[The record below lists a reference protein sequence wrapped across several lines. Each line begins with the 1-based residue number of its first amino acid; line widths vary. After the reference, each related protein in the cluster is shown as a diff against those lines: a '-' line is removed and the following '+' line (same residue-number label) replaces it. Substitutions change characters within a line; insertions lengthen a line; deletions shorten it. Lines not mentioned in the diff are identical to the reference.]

1 MAEFIKIGNEITVK
15 PKLEGISYELINN
28 KVYDLEYDRMQGR
41 SYLKENGDLNMP
53 KKLYEL
59 EEDNKFINAY
69 LIILIPKILER
80 QRVYCLLVLKVQAK
94 QCF

>member
-53 KKLYEL
+53 KE
-59 EEDNKFINAY
+59 
-69 LIILIPKILER
+69 II
-80 QRVYCLLVLKVQAK
+80 
-94 QCF
+94 